1 MWNVEA
7 TDRFWQWLTMQDEAL
22 RIDMLAAL
30 KLLSQEGPHLGRP
43 FVDTLYFSKISN
55 MKELRVQSNG
65 RPIRGFFVFDPHRK
79 AIVLCAGSKAGK
91 NKKRFYKEMLNL
103 AEHEYQL
110 HLNSLKKSHHENVK
124 RDAGDADAGTAA
136 KG

>member
-7 TDRFWQWLTMQDEAL
+7 TDRFWSWLELQDDAI

-30 KLLSQEGPHLGRP
+30 KLLAQEGPHLGRP

-65 RPIRGFFVFDPHRK
+65 RPLRGFFVFDPLRK
-79 AIVLCAGSKAGK
+79 AIVLCAVNKAGK
-91 NKKRFYKEMLNL
+91 NEKRFYREMLII
-103 AEHEYQL
+103 AEQEYQL
-110 HLNSLKKSHHENVK
+110 HLNSLKKSQHEN
-124 RDAGDADAGTAA
+124 T
-136 KG
+136 

>member
-7 TDRFWQWLTMQDEAL
+7 TDRFWSWLELQDDAI

-30 KLLSQEGPHLGRP
+30 KLLAQEGPHLGRP

-65 RPIRGFFVFDPHRK
+65 RPLRGFFVFDPLRK
-79 AIVLCAGSKAGK
+79 AIVFCAGNKAGK
-91 NKKRFYKEMLNL
+91 NEKRFYREMLII
-103 AEHEYQL
+103 AEQEYQL
-110 HLNSLKKSHHENVK
+110 HLNSLKKSQHEN
-124 RDAGDADAGTAA
+124 T
-136 KG
+136 